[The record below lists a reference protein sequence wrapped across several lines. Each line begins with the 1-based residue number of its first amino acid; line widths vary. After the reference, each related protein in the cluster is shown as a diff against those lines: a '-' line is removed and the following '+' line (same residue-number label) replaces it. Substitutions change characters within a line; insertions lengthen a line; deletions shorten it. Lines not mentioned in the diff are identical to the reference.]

1 MRLSILPLIL
11 LWAGVADGAVVHV
24 PIKSGRVL
32 KSGETYTVTIEAT
45 KPVEIGWDAVQAKR
59 CTTNCVQA
67 TDVSDVTGHTQY
79 RIATPTGASKE
90 YAPVSGK
97 ISVEYK
103 NVSGEPVT
111 SNVYR
116 VRRTCE
122 AAACKFL
129 DERQKGR
136 WLVFKVDEF
145 KTIATSRDGSY
156 SVISGITS
164 AGKPFSFKA
173 VWWTDQKAAAMINC
187 APFVKRYLD
196 NHTRKEEYRPYII
209 SGQAVSDSPDIVL
222 KSVDTC
228 APRAPNFGVPDQN
241 VFK

>member
-45 KPVEIGWDAVQAKR
+45 QPMEIGWDAVQAKR

-67 TDVSDVTGHTQY
+67 TDVSDVTGYTLY
-79 RIATPTGASKE
+79 RIAIPTGASKE

-111 SNVYR
+111 INVYR
-116 VRRTCE
+116 
-122 AAACKFL
+122 
-129 DERQKGR
+129 
-136 WLVFKVDEF
+136 
-145 KTIATSRDGSY
+145 
-156 SVISGITS
+156 
-164 AGKPFSFKA
+164 
-173 VWWTDQKAAAMINC
+173 
-187 APFVKRYLD
+187 
-196 NHTRKEEYRPYII
+196 
-209 SGQAVSDSPDIVL
+209 
-222 KSVDTC
+222 
-228 APRAPNFGVPDQN
+228 
-241 VFK
+241 